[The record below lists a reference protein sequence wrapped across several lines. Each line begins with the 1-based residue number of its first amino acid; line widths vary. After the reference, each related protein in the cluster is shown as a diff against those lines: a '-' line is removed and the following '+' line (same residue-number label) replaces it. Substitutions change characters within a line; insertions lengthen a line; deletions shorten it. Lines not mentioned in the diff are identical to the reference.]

1 MYILH
6 VYYTCTYFVLLQTHM
21 GGKPYQCNECDLS
34 FALFGEF
41 KVHVNEIHTVTK
53 DRRCADCFKLFTS
66 TDELDQHYALEH
78 RYECEICGKSF
89 ARLGYLQA
97 HIEIH
102 NGVSMF
108 NCRQCNAGFDSEY
121 SYKQHIKTHPNYNKA
136 KRVYPCHICGKTFYD
151 SRKMIM
157 HSHSDEHQEKA
168 KSLGLPAGV
177 VLQNLTEDVETDVSV
192 LVNEVA
198 NSMRESGSTATPSVD
213 DNLIQSIV
221 ESEAFK
227 AAAASVGVSA
237 AAPSS
242 SSSSVTTAS
251 TLFNNGG
258 ATVSEA
264 TVTIL
269 HTAGE
274 LGGVAVQSPNVVGN
288 NEQ

>member
-1 MYILH
+1 
-6 VYYTCTYFVLLQTHM
+6 
-21 GGKPYQCNECDLS
+21 
-34 FALFGEF
+34 
-41 KVHVNEIHTVTK
+41 
-53 DRRCADCFKLFTS
+53 
-66 TDELDQHYALEH
+66 
-78 RYECEICGKSF
+78 
-89 ARLGYLQA
+89 
-97 HIEIH
+97 
-102 NGVSMF
+102 
-108 NCRQCNAGFDSEY
+108 
-121 SYKQHIKTHPNYNKA
+121 
-136 KRVYPCHICGKTFYD
+136 
-151 SRKMIM
+151 M